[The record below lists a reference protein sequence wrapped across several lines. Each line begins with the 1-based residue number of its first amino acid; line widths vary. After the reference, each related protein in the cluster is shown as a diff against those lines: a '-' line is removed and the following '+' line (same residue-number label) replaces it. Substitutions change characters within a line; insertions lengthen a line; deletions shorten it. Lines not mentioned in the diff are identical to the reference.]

1 MSLSAPLR
9 EGEVFEGPVRVLAD
23 THFELFSEVTADRHP
38 IHHDAEYARA
48 TRFGKPVAHGLLLA
62 SLTALGAST
71 GRDRCH
77 GFAFIE
83 QGCRFLA
90 PVFVGDTVRPSL
102 AVERVWREGHR
113 QFCRFKTS
121 ILNQRGEQVL
131 DGFHVYRVFAPEE
144 FKASPKM
151 SAK

>member
-1 MSLSAPLR
+1 MTRSVPLR
-9 EGEVFEGPVRVLAD
+9 EGDVFEGPVRVL
-23 THFELFSEVTADRHP
+23 TNQHFQLFSDISGDSHP
-38 IHHDAEYARA
+38 IHHDAEYAKA

-71 GRDRCH
+71 GRERCH
-77 GFAFIE
+77 GFVFIE

-131 DGFHVYRVFAPEE
+131 DGFHVYRLFDLEQ
-144 FKASPKM
+144 PKENPQ
-151 SAK
+151 